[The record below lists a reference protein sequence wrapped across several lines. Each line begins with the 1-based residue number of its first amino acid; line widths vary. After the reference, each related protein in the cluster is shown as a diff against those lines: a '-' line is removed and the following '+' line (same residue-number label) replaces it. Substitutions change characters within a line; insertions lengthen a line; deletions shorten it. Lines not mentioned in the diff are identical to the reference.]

1 MIHVNLTYEDMAE
14 AEHRH
19 LMTQLKRLARYYA
32 YHNPPRGAKEIDAY
46 NKRMLTLIR
55 RKDYLEYV
63 IKESKQKEKC

>member
-1 MIHVNLTYEDMAE
+1 MIHVNLTYEDMAA

-32 YHNPPRGAKEIDAY
+32 HHNPPKGVKEIERY
-46 NKRMLTLIR
+46 NNRMLKLIR

-63 IKESKQKEKC
+63 INQSKQKERS